1 MIGRNLVVIGTMLS
15 LLLVGSCSVAGQSSA
30 GLSFSIEPVSGDNTP
45 FQQISIRLI
54 LKNVSNREVTVNRRF
69 LVNSPAVGPTQRE
82 VTIVLIGPDGS
93 EFPFLSLVNPGA
105 LQKSDF
111 LTLQPGD
118 EVSRDY
124 NLADDFSSW
133 DMQAGTY
140 RVKATYENRND
151 GAAFG
156 LTAWTNVLQSSEIEI
171 KIGPREEMPGTW
183 YVVFNLSLP
192 PFDNVYT
199 RKAFSHSIDRED
211 FPWEVSPAATLTPM
225 SLWLKT
231 VQNEISQGFGLCFDV
246 EKAQAYLAAHAGDLT
261 GITLLAP
268 EEYRDLALV
277 LQGQWENYLGVNVEL
292 HIVPYTTFL
301 LLLRNGDIPHMY
313 VTGWWA
319 DYKSP
324 YNFLADLFRSGTP
337 ENYVGFEDQAYDD
350 LLVSAAL
357 ADDES
362 KAHQLYLQAERML
375 VQQQA
380 VVVPLFYFFR

>member
-1 MIGRNLVVIGTMLS
+1 MISRNLVVIGTMLT
-15 LLLVGSCSVAGQSSA
+15 LFLVGCCSVAGQTSG
-30 GLSFSIEPVSGDNTP
+30 GLSFSIEPVSGGNIP
-45 FQQISIRLI
+45 FQQIVIRLI
-54 LKNVSNREVTVNRRF
+54 LKNVSNQEVTVNRRF

-82 VTIVLIGPDGS
+82 VTILLVGPDGS
-93 EFPFLSLVNPGA
+93 EFPFLSLVNSGA

-111 LTLQPGD
+111 LTLRPGH

-140 RVKATYENRND
+140 RVQATYENRND

-156 LTAWTNVLQSSEIEI
+156 LTAWTDVLQSSEIKIE
-171 KIGPREEMPGTW
+171 IGPREEMPGTR

-192 PFDNVYT
+192 PFDKVYT

-211 FPWEVSPAATLTPM
+211 FPWAVSPATTLTPM
-225 SLWLKT
+225 SLWVKDI
-231 VQNEISQGFGLCFDV
+231 QDEISQGFGLYFDI
-246 EKAQAYLAAHAGDLT
+246 EKAQTYLAAQAGDLT

-268 EEYRDLALV
+268 EGFRDLALV
-277 LQGQWENYLGVNVEL
+277 LQGQWKKYLGINVEL
-292 HIVPYTTFL
+292 HIVPFTTFL
-301 LLLRNGDIPHMY
+301 LMLRNGDIPHMY
-313 VTGWWA
+313 VTGWRA

-324 YNFLADLFRSGTP
+324 HNFLADLFRSDSP
-337 ENYVGFEDQAYDD
+337 ENYIAFADQAYDD

-375 VQQQA
+375 VEQQT
-380 VVVPLFYFFR
+380 VVLPLNYLF